1 MVSIDYITNL
11 SITSLYPHT
20 LILRYLQTLLVV
32 TPNDSVAS
40 NLQETKV

>member
-1 MVSIDYITNL
+1 MVPIDYITDL
-11 SITSLYPHT
+11 PITSLYVNA
-20 LILRYLQTLLVV
+20 LILRYVQTLLVV